1 MPKKI
6 AKGFTIIELLV
17 VLAVIG
23 VFTVIAY
30 PNISN
35 WITDRNVKKEVYETV
50 AFIKE
55 RKAEVTSGKY
65 GMVQVLLNDQLEV
78 FTMSPEKF
86 FDIYKDFSS
95 PYSSHKQ
102 NYTCGFSDTAGFTIQ
117 SKYSSHDFGV
127 NASNSNVNV
136 YPSAYHNPMRSA
148 ICITKD
154 GSIAYY
160 RENQNFQIKD
170 TDLADKDATGQ
181 KVDAFVF
188 CSKSNTSD
196 SSCKYN
202 SSDEFRYMITLDR
215 FQNIKVFK
223 YNKNKNKWMKIDG

>member
-1 MPKKI
+1 MKKN
-6 AKGFTIIELLV
+6 AFTILELLV
-17 VLAVIG
+17 VLVVMG
-23 VFTVIAY
+23 VFTAIAY

-35 WITDRNVKKEVYETV
+35 WIADRNVKKEVYETV

-86 FDIYKDFSS
+86 FQIYKGFSS

-102 NYTCGFSDTAGFTIQ
+102 AFTCGFSDTAGFTIE

-136 YPSAYHNPMRSA
+136 YPSAYHNLMRSA

-160 RENQNFQIKD
+160 RPNQNFQVND
-170 TDLADKDATGQ
+170 EATGK

-196 SSCKYN
+196 NSCNYISN
-202 SSDEFRYMITLDR
+202 DDYRYMITLDR

-223 YNKNKNKWMKIDG
+223 YSKNKIKWMKIDG

>member
-1 MPKKI
+1 MKKN
-6 AKGFTIIELLV
+6 AFTILELLV

-23 VFTVIAY
+23 VFAAVAY

-50 AFIKE
+50 NFIKE

-78 FTMSPEKF
+78 FTMSPERF
-86 FDIYKDFSS
+86 LQIYKSFNS
-95 PYSSHKQ
+95 PYPSHKQ
-102 NYTCGFSDTAGFTIQ
+102 NYTCGFSNTAGFTIE

-136 YPSAYHNPMRSA
+136 YPSAYHNPMRTA

-154 GSIAYY
+154 GSINYF
-160 RENQNFQIKD
+160 RQNQNFQIKD
-170 TDLADKDATGQ
+170 TDLEDDDTTGQ
-181 KVDAFVF
+181 KVDAFIF
-188 CSKSNTSD
+188 CSKSNTRD
-196 SSCKYN
+196 SWCNYN
-202 SSDEFRYMITLDR
+202 SNYDLRYMITLDR

-223 YNKNKNKWMKIDG
+223 YNKKKNKWYKIDG

>member
-78 FTMSPEKF
+78 FTMSPEEYLK
-86 FDIYKDFSS
+86 IYKGFNS
-95 PYSSHKQ
+95 PYTTHKQ
-102 NYTCGFSDTAGFTIQ
+102 NYTCGFSDTAGFL
-117 SKYSSHDFGV
+117 S
-127 NASNSNVNV
+127 
-136 YPSAYHNPMRSA
+136 
-148 ICITKD
+148 
-154 GSIAYY
+154 
-160 RENQNFQIKD
+160 E
-170 TDLADKDATGQ
+170 
-181 KVDAFVF
+181 
-188 CSKSNTSD
+188 
-196 SSCKYN
+196 
-202 SSDEFRYMITLDR
+202 
-215 FQNIKVFK
+215 
-223 YNKNKNKWMKIDG
+223 

>member
-1 MPKKI
+1 MIIKKNQI
-6 AKGFTIIELLV
+6 KGFTILELLV

-50 AFIKE
+50 TFIKE
-55 RKAEVTSGKY
+55 RKAEVTNGKY

-86 FDIYKDFSS
+86 SDIYKDFSS
-95 PYSSHKQ
+95 PYPTHKQ
-102 NYTCGFSDTAGFTIQ
+102 NYTCGFSDTAGFTIE

-136 YPSAYHNPMRSA
+136 YPSAYHNPMRTA

-154 GSIAYY
+154 GSIKYDKQ
-160 RENQNFQIKD
+160 NQNFQID
-170 TDLADKDATGQ
+170 DNATGK

-188 CSKSNTSD
+188 CSKSNTQD
-196 SSCKYN
+196 SWCNYN
-202 SSDEFRYMITLDR
+202 SNYDFRYMITLDS
-215 FQNIKVFK
+215 FQNIKIFK
-223 YNKNKNKWMKIDG
+223 YNKSKNKWNKIDG

>member
-1 MPKKI
+1 MKNKK
-6 AKGFTIIELLV
+6 AFTILELLV

-23 VFTVIAY
+23 VFAGIAY

-50 AFIKE
+50 TFIKE

-86 FDIYKDFSS
+86 SDIYKDFSS
-95 PYSSHKQ
+95 PYPTHKQ
-102 NYTCGFSDTAGFTIQ
+102 NYTCGFSDTAGFTIE

-136 YPSAYHNPMRSA
+136 YPSAYHNPMRTA

-154 GSIAYY
+154 GSIKYDKQ
-160 RENQNFQIKD
+160 NQNFQID
-170 TDLADKDATGQ
+170 DNATGK

-188 CSKSNTSD
+188 CSKSNTQD
-196 SSCKYN
+196 SWCNYN
-202 SSDEFRYMITLDR
+202 SNYDFRYMITLDS
-215 FQNIKVFK
+215 FQNIKIFK
-223 YNKNKNKWMKIDG
+223 YNKSKNKWNKIDG

>member
-1 MPKKI
+1 MQKKKLL
-6 AKGFTIIELLV
+6 KGFTIIELLV

-23 VFTVIAY
+23 VFAGIAY

-50 AFIKE
+50 TFIKE

-86 FDIYKDFSS
+86 SDIYKDFSS
-95 PYSSHKQ
+95 PYPTHKQ
-102 NYTCGFSDTAGFTIQ
+102 NYTCGFSDTAGFTIE

-136 YPSAYHNPMRSA
+136 YPSAYHNPMRTA

-154 GSIAYY
+154 GSIKYDKQ
-160 RENQNFQIKD
+160 NQNFQID
-170 TDLADKDATGQ
+170 DNATGK

-188 CSKSNTSD
+188 CSKSNTQD
-196 SSCKYN
+196 SWCNYN
-202 SSDEFRYMITLDR
+202 SNYDFRYMITLDS
-215 FQNIKVFK
+215 FQNIKIFK
-223 YNKNKNKWMKIDG
+223 YNKSKNKWNKIDG

>member
-6 AKGFTIIELLV
+6 VKGFTIVELLV

-23 VFTVIAY
+23 VFVSFAY

-35 WITDRNVKKEVYETV
+35 WIKDREVKKEVYETV

-78 FTMSPEKF
+78 FTMSSEKF
-86 FDIYKDFSS
+86 FQIYKGFSS

-102 NYTCGFSDTAGFTIQ
+102 AFTCGFSDTAGFTIE

-127 NASNSNVNV
+127 IASNSNVNV
-136 YPSAYHNPMRSA
+136 YPSAYHNPMRTA

-154 GSIAYY
+154 GSIKYDKQ
-160 RENQNFQIKD
+160 NQNFQID
-170 TDLADKDATGQ
+170 DNATGK

-188 CSKSNTSD
+188 CSKSNTKD
-196 SSCKYN
+196 SWCNYN
-202 SSDEFRYMITLDR
+202 SNYDFRYMITLDR
-215 FQNIKVFK
+215 FQNVKIFK
-223 YNKNKNKWMKIDG
+223 YNKNKNVWMKIDG

>member
-1 MPKKI
+1 MKLLGRKQNK
-6 AKGFTIIELLV
+6 AFSIIELLV

-23 VFTVIAY
+23 VFVGIAY

-50 AFIKE
+50 TFIKE

-86 FDIYKDFSS
+86 SDIYKDFSS
-95 PYSSHKQ
+95 PYPSHKQ
-102 NYTCGFSDTAGFTIQ
+102 NYTCGFSDTAGFTIE

-136 YPSAYHNPMRSA
+136 YPSAYHNPMRTA

-154 GSIAYY
+154 GSIKYDKQ
-160 RENQNFQIKD
+160 NQNFQID
-170 TDLADKDATGQ
+170 DNATGK

-188 CSKSNTSD
+188 CSKSNTQD
-196 SSCKYN
+196 SWCNYN
-202 SSDEFRYMITLDR
+202 SNYDFRYMITLDS
-215 FQNIKVFK
+215 FQNIKIFK
-223 YNKNKNKWMKIDG
+223 YNKSKNKWNKIDG

>member
-1 MPKKI
+1 MQKKKLL
-6 AKGFTIIELLV
+6 KGFTIIELLV

-23 VFTVIAY
+23 VFAGIAY

-50 AFIKE
+50 TFIKE
-55 RKAEVTSGKY
+55 RKSEVTSGKY

-86 FDIYKDFSS
+86 SDIYKDFSS
-95 PYSSHKQ
+95 PYPSHKQ
-102 NYTCGFSDTAGFTIQ
+102 NYTCGFSDTAGFTIE

-136 YPSAYHNPMRSA
+136 YPSAYHNPMRTA

-154 GSIAYY
+154 GSIDYY
-160 RENQNFQIKD
+160 RPNQNFQVSD
-170 TDLADKDATGQ
+170 NATGK

-188 CSKSNTSD
+188 CSKSNTQD
-196 SSCKYN
+196 SWCNYN
-202 SSDEFRYMITLDR
+202 SNYDFRYMITLDR

-223 YNKNKNKWMKIDG
+223 YSKNKNKWIKIDG

>member
-1 MPKKI
+1 VKK
-6 AKGFTIIELLV
+6 KKSNGFTIIELLV

-23 VFTVIAY
+23 VFAGIAY

-50 AFIKE
+50 TFIKE

-86 FDIYKDFSS
+86 SDIYKDFSS
-95 PYSSHKQ
+95 PYPSHKQ
-102 NYTCGFSDTAGFTIQ
+102 NYTCGFSDTAGFTIE

-154 GSIAYY
+154 GSIDYY
-160 RENQNFQIKD
+160 RPNQNFQVND
-170 TDLADKDATGQ
+170 DATGK

-188 CSKSNTSD
+188 CSKSNTKD
-196 SSCKYN
+196 SWCNYN
-202 SSDEFRYMITLDR
+202 SNYDFRYMITLDR
-215 FQNIKVFK
+215 FQNIKIFK
-223 YNKNKNKWMKIDG
+223 YNKSKNKWMKIDG

>member
-1 MPKKI
+1 MVKK
-6 AKGFTIIELLV
+6 KKSNGFTIIELLV

-23 VFTVIAY
+23 VFAGIAY

-50 AFIKE
+50 TFIKE

-86 FDIYKDFSS
+86 SDIYKDFSS
-95 PYSSHKQ
+95 PYPSHKQ
-102 NYTCGFSDTAGFTIQ
+102 NYTCGFSDTAGFTIE

-154 GSIAYY
+154 GSIDYY
-160 RENQNFQIKD
+160 RPNQNFQVND
-170 TDLADKDATGQ
+170 DATGK

-188 CSKSNTSD
+188 CSKSNTKD
-196 SSCKYN
+196 SWCNYN
-202 SSDEFRYMITLDR
+202 SNYDFRYMITLDR
-215 FQNIKVFK
+215 FQNIKIFK
-223 YNKNKNKWMKIDG
+223 YNKSKNKWMKIDG

>member
-1 MPKKI
+1 MKK
-6 AKGFTIIELLV
+6 KKSNGFTIIELLV

-23 VFTVIAY
+23 VFAGIAY

-50 AFIKE
+50 TFIKE

-86 FDIYKDFSS
+86 SDIYKDFSS
-95 PYSSHKQ
+95 PYPSHKQ
-102 NYTCGFSDTAGFTIQ
+102 NYTCGFSDTAGFTIE

-154 GSIAYY
+154 GSIDYY
-160 RENQNFQIKD
+160 RPNQNFQVND
-170 TDLADKDATGQ
+170 DATGK

-188 CSKSNTSD
+188 CSKSNTKD
-196 SSCKYN
+196 SWCNYN
-202 SSDEFRYMITLDR
+202 SNYDFRYMITLDR

-223 YNKNKNKWMKIDG
+223 YSKSKNKWMKIDG